1 MIPLFAQLTAM
12 TGLGEDWF
20 RTATLV
26 FLRIGAVMALM
37 PAFGEQTVPQRVRL
51 VLTLAFTAIVA
62 PAVFGSVQVTQGWL
76 LPAAVEVLVGLAIG
90 IGLRLFIIA
99 LQIAAAIIAQV
110 TSLSQLFGG
119 ATPDPQ
125 PAIGNLLTVAG
136 LALAVLSG
144 LHIKAASL
152 LIMSYQI
159 LPAGRLPTAA
169 DMADWGLSQI
179 ANAMVLA
186 FSLAAPFV
194 IGSVIYNVALGVINK
209 SMPQLAVS
217 LVGAPLLSLASL
229 LLMALVIPLA
239 LSVWLGSF
247 DAFLARPFGVGI

>member
-1 MIPLFAQLTAM
+1 MIPLLEQLMAM

-26 FLRIGAVMALM
+26 FLRVGAVMSLM
-37 PAFGEQTVPQRVRL
+37 PAFGERTVPQRVRL
-51 VLTLAFTAIVA
+51 VLTLAFTAIIA
-62 PAVFGSVQVTQGWL
+62 PAVVGSVQATQGWL

-90 IGLRLFIIA
+90 IGLRLFIMA

-125 PAIGNLLTVAG
+125 PAIGNLLTVAA

-144 LHIKAASL
+144 LHVKAASL

-169 DMADWGLSQI
+169 DMADWGLLQI
-179 ANAMVLA
+179 ANALVLA

-194 IGSVIYNVALGVINK
+194 IGSIIYNVALGVINK

-217 LVGAPLLSLASL
+217 LVGAPLLTFASL

-239 LSVWLGSF
+239 LTVWMGSF
-247 DAFLARPFGVGI
+247 DAFLADPFGSSR

>member
-1 MIPLFAQLTAM
+1 MTPLFQQLTAM

-20 RTATLV
+20 RTAALV
-26 FLRIGAVMALM
+26 FLRIGATLALM

-51 VLTLAFTAIVA
+51 ALALAFTAIVG
-62 PAVFGSVQVTQGWL
+62 PAVFGAVSGTTGYVQ
-76 LPAAVEVLVGLAIG
+76 PAAVEVLVGLAIG

-99 LQIAAAIIAQV
+99 LQMAAAIIAQV

-125 PAIGNLLTVAG
+125 PAIGNLLTVAS

-144 LHIKAASL
+144 LHVKAASL
-152 LIMSYQI
+152 FILSYQI
-159 LPAGRLPTAA
+159 LPAGRLPAVA
-169 DMADWGLSQI
+169 DMAHWGLLQI
-179 ANAMVLA
+179 ANALVLA

-194 IGSVIYNVALGVINK
+194 IGSVIYNVALGIINK
-209 SMPQLAVS
+209 AMPQLAVS
-217 LVGAPLLSLASL
+217 LVGAPVLTFAAL
-229 LLMALVIPLA
+229 LLMAMVVPLG

-247 DAFLARPFGVGI
+247 DAFLAAPFRGTP

>member
-1 MIPLFAQLTAM
+1 MTPLFTQLTAM

-26 FLRIGAVMALM
+26 FLRVGAVLALM
-37 PAFGEQTVPQRVRL
+37 PAFGEQTVPQRIRL
-51 VLTLAFTAIVA
+51 ILSLAFTAIVA
-62 PAVFGSVQVTQGWL
+62 PAVFGAVQATQGWIA
-76 LPAAVEVLVGLAIG
+76 PAAIEILVGLAIG
-90 IGLRLFIIA
+90 IGLRLFILA
-99 LQIAAAIIAQV
+99 LQMAAAIIAQV

-144 LHIKAASL
+144 LHVKAASL
-152 LIMSYQI
+152 FIMSYQI
-159 LPAGRLPTAA
+159 LPTGRLPNSA
-169 DMADWGLSQI
+169 DMADWGLLQI
-179 ANAMVLA
+179 TNALVLA

-209 SMPQLAVS
+209 AMPQLAVS
-217 LVGAPLLSLASL
+217 LVGAPLLTFAALF
-229 LLMALVIPLA
+229 LMALVVPLVLA
-239 LSVWLGSF
+239 VWLGSF
-247 DAFLARPFGVGI
+247 DSFLTTPFKVGR

>member
-1 MIPLFAQLTAM
+1 MIPLLAQLTAM

-26 FLRIGAVMALM
+26 FLRVGAVMALM
-37 PAFGEQTVPQRVRL
+37 PAFGERTVPQRVRL
-51 VLTLAFTAIVA
+51 VLTLAFTAIIA
-62 PAVFGSVQVTQGWL
+62 PAVAAPVQVTQGWL

-110 TSLSQLFGG
+110 TSLSQMFGG

-125 PAIGNLLTVAG
+125 PAIGNLLTVAA

-144 LHIKAASL
+144 LHVKAASL
-152 LIMSYQI
+152 LILSYQT

-169 DMADWGLSQI
+169 DMADWGLLQI
-179 ANAMVLA
+179 ANALVLA

-194 IGSVIYNVALGVINK
+194 IGSIIYNVALGVINK

-217 LVGAPLLSLASL
+217 LVGAPLLTFASL

-239 LSVWLGSF
+239 LTVWMGSF
-247 DAFLARPFGVGI
+247 DAFLADPFGSGR